1 MINTLK
7 GVLSVDNKA
16 LTVAY
21 NAHIKQN
28 RKGTDI
34 PYIVHPLEVAVI
46 LIENGADEDVINA
59 GLLHDTLE
67 DTDIS
72 LEYLVENFGRKV
84 AELVKGASEPYKLNL
99 ETKLSDDER
108 KVSWK
113 LRKNHTIEYLKTAP
127 LDIKLITCADKLSNI
142 RSLVRDYE
150 KVGDNLWQRFN
161 AGYEEQKWYYN
172 SLIESLKG
180 LEDYDMYNEL
190 RGLAAKIF

>member
-1 MINTLK
+1 M
-7 GVLSVDNKA
+7 DNKA
-16 LTVAY
+16 LTIAY

-72 LEYLVENFGRKV
+72 LEYLVENFGGKV
-84 AELVKGASEPYKLNL
+84 AELVKGASEPYKLNS
-99 ETKLSDDER
+99 ETKLSSDER

-190 RGLAAKIF
+190 RKLAAKIF